1 MIEETIDKILA
12 NKYIAASLIFITL
25 YAMSEIV
32 VVITEKIV
40 LSLTKRTKT
49 KIDDEIVRKIKKPLS
64 LLLISIGAQIGWQ
77 VLSLESNTAEIISR
91 IIASFTTVIVIYI
104 LTSILNIFIKH
115 LGTFYAKK
123 TKSKLDKHIIDLLS
137 RANTVVFL
145 IAALLGILKVW
156 GIEVGPLLAGL
167 GIGGIAIAFAMQ
179 KSLGNIF
186 GGISLI
192 LDRSINI
199 DDVVLL
205 DDGTEG
211 KVIDVGLRSTKIQTL
226 KNEVISIPNGKL
238 EEMKI
243 QNLVKPDPSL
253 VVVIKFGI
261 AYGTNIEKARK
272 IAEEAIKKVPELKKD
287 KEIIIR
293 FKEMG
298 NSSLNFTASFWIAD
312 YNKRYDAENNANT
325 LVYNALRK
333 NKIEIPFPQMDV
345 RIKK

>member
-1 MIEETIDKILA
+1 MIEEAVDLIMA
-12 NKYIAASLIFITL
+12 NKYIAASLIFITF

-40 LSLTKRTKT
+40 LSLTSRTKT
-49 KIDDEIVRKIKKPLS
+49 QIDDEIVRKIKKPLS
-64 LLLISIGAQIGWQ
+64 LLLISIGIQVGWQ
-77 VLSLESNTAEIISR
+77 VLSLENSTADIISK

-104 LTSILNIFIKH
+104 ITSILNILIKH
-115 LGTFYAKK
+115 LGTSYAKR
-123 TKSKLDKHIIDLLS
+123 TKSRLDKHILDLLS
-137 RANTVVFL
+137 RANIVVFL

-156 GIEVGPLLAGL
+156 GIEIGPLLAGL

-179 KSLGNIF
+179 KSLGNVF

-192 LDRSINI
+192 LDRSINL
-199 DDVVLL
+199 DDVILL

-238 EEMKI
+238 EEMRI
-243 QNLVKPDPSL
+243 QNIVKPDPSL
-253 VVVIKFGI
+253 VIVIKFGI
-261 AYGTNIEKARK
+261 AYGTDIDKARK

-287 KEIIIR
+287 KQIIIR

-298 NSSLNFTASFWIAD
+298 DSSLNFSAAFWIDD
-312 YNKRYDAENNANT
+312 YSKRYDAEDHANT

-333 NKIEIPFPQMDV
+333 SKIEIPFPQMDV
-345 RIKK
+345 RIRK